1 MLEVVGGV
9 YLELCIE
16 PRWNQFYG
24 SGGRAAAALCKLNND
39 IALSTYISKEYLSL
53 AENLAA
59 AYGFELKSVIAP
71 QTVKFSYFHP
81 LSIPQIE
88 PAIDRISPAPGC
100 IVEAKNI
107 LRFGLLEGGVQVHG
121 RYAVYD
127 PQNARK
133 PELFGENGST
143 AEHLAI
149 VANYG
154 ECLKMTSQQGLIEP
168 HVLGEILLEKERAE
182 VVVIKQGSLGATVV
196 TCNGFKHIPAFRT
209 ERVWSI
215 GSGDVFAAVFAHFWA
230 SKRTNCFE
238 SARLASLGTAYY
250 CETKRLPIPANFDT
264 IFDPA
269 PLERKND
276 FPKTSKMVYLAGPF
290 FTMAERWLIEES
302 RRYLLE
308 QHFEVFSPIHDVG
321 RGSANEVVPKDI
333 EALNKC
339 DLVFAVLDGLDA
351 GTLFEIGYARSLN
364 KPVIVFVQNE
374 SSENLKMLE
383 GTNCEIVD
391 DFVTAIYRTV
401 WAAYQI

>member
-1 MLEVVGGV
+1 MLEVVGGT
-9 YLELCIE
+9 YLELCME
-16 PRWNQFYG
+16 PRWEQMYG
-24 SGGRAAAALCKLNND
+24 SGGRAAAALSKLNNS
-39 IALSTYISKEYLSL
+39 ISLTTYLSNEYLSL

-59 AYGFELKSVIAP
+59 AYGFELKHVTTP
-71 QTVKFSYFHP
+71 QIIKFKYFHP
-81 LSIPQIE
+81 LSVPQIE
-88 PAIDRISPAPGC
+88 PPVEYISSAPNH
-100 IVEAKNI
+100 VLRAENI
-107 LRFGLLEGGVQVHG
+107 LRFGFLEGSIEVHG
-121 RYAVYD
+121 KYVVYD
-127 PQNARK
+127 PQNAQN
-133 PELFGENGST
+133 PESFGKNGST

-154 ECLKMTSQQGLIEP
+154 ECLKMVLQQGLVEP
-168 HVLGEILLEKERAE
+168 HVLGKILLEKERAE
-182 VVVIKQGSLGATVV
+182 VIVIKQGGLGATVV
-196 TCNGFKHIPAFRT
+196 TADRYKNIPAFRT

-230 SKRTNCFE
+230 SKTVDCFE
-238 SARLASLGTAYY
+238 SARLASLATAYY
-250 CETKRLPIPANFDT
+250 CETKRLPIPANFDAV
-264 IFDPA
+264 FDPA

-276 FPKTSKMVYLAGPF
+276 FPKTSKKVYLAGPF
-290 FTMAERWLIEES
+290 FTMAERWVIEES
-302 RRYLLE
+302 RKYLHE
-308 QHFEVFSPIHDVG
+308 QHFEVFSPLHDVG
-321 RGSANEVVPKDI
+321 RGPANEVVPKDI

-351 GTLFEIGYARSLN
+351 GTIFEIGYARSLN